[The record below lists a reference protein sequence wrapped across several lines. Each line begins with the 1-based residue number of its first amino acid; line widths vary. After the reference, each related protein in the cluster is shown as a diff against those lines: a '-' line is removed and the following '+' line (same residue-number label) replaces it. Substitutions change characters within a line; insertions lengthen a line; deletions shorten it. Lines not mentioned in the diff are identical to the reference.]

1 MKKNLIIICFVF
13 MVSLAVSATEN
24 INQTCANGAGRVIE
38 GVITGH
44 KYCKSNNYFS
54 WYNAYA
60 WCDALGRRLITM
72 DDCACSETVDC
83 LGKCADLVGIGGMT
97 WFWTAIPYDSSS
109 MYAVR
114 LGELRKNERVS
125 SNSGYTYALCY

>member
-44 KYCKSNNYFS
+44 KYCKSNNYSS
-54 WYNAYA
+54 WYNAAA

-72 DDCACSETVDC
+72 DDCACSVTVNC
-83 LGKCADLVGIGGMT
+83 LGKCADLVGISDAS
-97 WFWTAIPYDSSS
+97 WLWTAIPYDTSS
-109 MYAVR
+109 MYATR
-114 LGELRKNERVS
+114 FGSLSKNERRTS
-125 SNSGYTYALCY
+125 GLGYTYALCY